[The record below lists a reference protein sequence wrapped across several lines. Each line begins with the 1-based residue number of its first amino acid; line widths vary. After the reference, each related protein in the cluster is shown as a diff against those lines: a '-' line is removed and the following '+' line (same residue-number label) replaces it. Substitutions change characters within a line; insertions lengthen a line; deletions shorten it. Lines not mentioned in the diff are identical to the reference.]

1 MTQQYPD
8 FGVQAHRRSSWPLH
22 AELAIKFMARPI
34 PKVVLPMIF
43 HEVKIQAA
51 LGEGHVNL
59 VQVCAMRVLT

>member
-1 MTQQYPD
+1 
-8 FGVQAHRRSSWPLH
+8 
-22 AELAIKFMARPI
+22 MARPI

-59 VQVCAMRVLT
+59 VQVTFGDATLEFSYMYTICTYQ